1 MANTAG
7 STDPVGG
14 VRPVPNAA
22 RFTAGSPGES
32 GATLTPSEEAGT
44 ISAGGAFV

>member
-14 VRPVPNAA
+14 VLSLSNAA
-22 RFTAGSPGES
+22 RFAAGSPCEG
-32 GATLTPSEEAGT
+32 GATRAPSDEAGT